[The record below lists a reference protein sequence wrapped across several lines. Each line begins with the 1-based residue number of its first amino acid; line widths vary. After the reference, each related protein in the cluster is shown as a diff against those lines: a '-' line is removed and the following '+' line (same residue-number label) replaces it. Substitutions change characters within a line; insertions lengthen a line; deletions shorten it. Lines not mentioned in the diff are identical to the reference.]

1 MHYLLQHLLMKS
13 AKQFPNKTAVIYN
26 KEKITYKDLDEVTNK
41 LAVTLLENRM
51 QRGDRV
57 GVYINKSIPSIISII
72 GVLKAGGIY
81 VPLDAN
87 APFKRLAY
95 IIENAAMKYLLT
107 SSRKGDNVKQIFPEN
122 NPLDVIIL
130 TDGLKKLKADLPVK
144 VIRWEEIITKAET
157 CLPVNLSIETDLAYI
172 LYTSGSTGVPKGV
185 MISHRTSL
193 AFINWSC
200 DEFRIQSEDRVSS
213 HAPLHFDLSIF
224 DIFTSLKAGATIFLV
239 PEEFSI
245 FPKSLIKFIQENK
258 ISVWYSV
265 PSILMHMMVHGNM
278 KNHSFPDLRLML
290 FAGEVFPVRYL
301 RELMGII
308 PRADF
313 YNLYGPTETNVCTFF
328 KVDQL
333 EPDRIKP
340 VPIGKACSNIE
351 VFALDNNTNLL
362 MEVGKEGELYVRG
375 SCVAQGYWRDT
386 EKTETCFIKN
396 FLNSEFDEKIYRTGD
411 IVTLDERGNYNLIG
425 RKDHLIKSRGY
436 RIELGEIEAALY
448 SHQDIKEAAAI
459 AVPDELITNKIKVF
473 IVANKP
479 DSLTKLEIK
488 KHLSERIP
496 IYMMPES
503 IEFLECLPMTST
515 GKTDRENL
523 KTKRNNS

>member
-1 MHYLLQHLLMKS
+1 MHCLLQHLLMKS
-13 AKQFPNKTAVIYN
+13 AKQCPDKIAVVYN
-26 KEKITYKDLDEVTNK
+26 NEKITYKDLDEVTNI
-41 LAVTLLENRM
+41 LAATLLENGM

-72 GVLKAGGIY
+72 GILKAGGVYI
-81 VPLDAN
+81 PLDAN
-87 APFKRLAY
+87 APFTRLAY
-95 IIENAAMKYLLT
+95 IIENAGMKCLLT
-107 SSRKGDNVKQIFPEN
+107 STKKGDNVNQMFPEE
-122 NPLDVIIL
+122 NPLDVVIL
-130 TDGLKKLKADLPVK
+130 TDGLKRLKTDLPVK
-144 VIRWEEIITKAET
+144 VILWEEISKRGEAS
-157 CLPVNLSIETDLAYI
+157 LPENLSIETDLAYI

-193 AFINWSC
+193 TFINWSC
-200 DEFRIQSEDRVSS
+200 DEFHIQSKDRVSS

-245 FPKSLIKFIQENK
+245 FPKSLIRFIQDNK
-258 ISVWYSV
+258 ITVWYSV

-278 KNHSFPDLRLML
+278 KNHSFPDLRLLL

-301 RELMGII
+301 RELMGIV
-308 PRADF
+308 PRAEL

-333 EPDRIKP
+333 EPDRMKP
-340 VPIGKACSNIE
+340 VPIGKACSNID
-351 VFALDNNTNLL
+351 VFALDNNKNRLT
-362 MEVGKEGELYVRG
+362 EVGKEGELYVRG

-386 EKTETCFIKN
+386 EKTDACFIKS
-396 FLNSEFDEKIYRTGD
+396 FLNPEFDEKIYRTGD
-411 IVTLDERGNYNLIG
+411 IVALDESGNYNLIG

-448 SHQDIKEAAAI
+448 SHQDVKEVAAI
-459 AVPDELITNKIKVF
+459 AVPDELITNRIKIF
-473 IVANKP
+473 IVPKNP
-479 DSLTKLEIK
+479 DSLTKIEIK
-488 KHLSERIP
+488 KHLSERVP

-503 IEFLECLPMTST
+503 IEFLEFLPRTST
-515 GKTDRENL
+515 GKTDREVL
-523 KTKRNNS
+523 KTKRTNS